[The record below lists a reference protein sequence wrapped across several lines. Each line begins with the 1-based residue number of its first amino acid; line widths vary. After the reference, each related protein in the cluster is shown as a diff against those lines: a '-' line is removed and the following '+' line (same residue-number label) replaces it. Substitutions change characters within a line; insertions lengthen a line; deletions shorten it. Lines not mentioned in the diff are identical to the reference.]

1 MEKYDRINLD
11 EYIQTGEGGTAVSY
25 IHRGAGDTLVKLY
38 NPGFEAEKARAGHPV
53 HVQPNSI
60 IQFLGLV
67 V

>member
-1 MEKYDRINLD
+1 MARQEKAERQFLIF
-11 EYIQTGEGGTAVSY
+11 TG
-25 IHRGAGDTLVKLY
+25 GAGDTLVKLY
-38 NPGFEAEKARAGHPV
+38 NPGFEAEKARAGPPV